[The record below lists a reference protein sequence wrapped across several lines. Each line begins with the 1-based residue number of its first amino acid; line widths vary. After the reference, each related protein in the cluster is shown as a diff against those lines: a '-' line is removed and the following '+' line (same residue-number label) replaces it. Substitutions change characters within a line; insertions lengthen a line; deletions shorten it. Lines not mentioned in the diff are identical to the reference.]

1 MRTKPD
7 QQEFSRWLLELGN
20 GSLPT
25 DEDDQITIPKEQIC
39 KGNIIE
45 EIFPSE
51 IFKHNDDHLYDRAI
65 LSTKNEHALQINE
78 DILNQMPGKAS
89 VFVGVDKLANQWEEA
104 AYPLEFLNSQTLPGM
119 PPFQL
124 KLKVGAVV
132 MSLRNLNINDAICNG
147 TRLIVKEMKNHVIKC
162 EIATGL
168 RKGEQ
173 VLIPR
178 IETSPS
184 DPYWPVDFKRWQFPL
199 RLSFAMTINK
209 SQGQSFDK
217 IGLFLPEPVFGHGQ
231 LYVAFSRV
239 RSKDSICVKAIPNPT
254 NKNQTV
260 EKTRN
265 IVYKEIL

>member
-1 MRTKPD
+1 
-7 QQEFSRWLLELGN
+7 
-20 GSLPT
+20 
-25 DEDDQITIPKEQIC
+25 
-39 KGNIIE
+39 
-45 EIFPSE
+45 
-51 IFKHNDDHLYDRAI
+51 
-65 LSTKNEHALQINE
+65 
-78 DILNQMPGKAS
+78 
-89 VFVGVDKLANQWEEA
+89 
-104 AYPLEFLNSQTLPGM
+104 
-119 PPFQL
+119 
-124 KLKVGAVV
+124 
-132 MSLRNLNINDAICNG
+132 MSLRNLNVNDAICNG

-239 RSKDSICVKAIPNPT
+239 RSKDSITVKVIPNPT

-260 EKTRN
+260 GKTKN